1 MNYQKNM
8 LIQRQNPCLKLP
20 WSYWK
25 TLILKRSLLSL
36 WAGQNQIYSSQMVT
50 GLRRFKM
57 MMMMMV
63 TLSLVSRDLDHFFD
77 NSDTERKSPKRNS
90 RNYTWNEIIQWMM
103 KVYSPCLKER
113 SFWEELFLV
122 EYFFWHWIIHKS
134 LHLTLWSS
142 SPSSSQLSTSLSLS
156 ALLLLLSQ
164 SSSLK
169 SWSLSWSFSSFSP
182 FRHIFCHDHY
192 HKLFNITTSL
202 TTSSV
207 TV

>member
-1 MNYQKNM
+1 M

-50 GLRRFKM
+50 GLRRLKM

-113 SFWEELFLV
+113 SFWEEFFCV

-134 LHLTLWSS
+134 LHLTLWVIIIIIITVIRIIVIVGIVIIVVTIIIIKILIIVLIILSIFPFSS
-142 SPSSSQLSTSLSLS
+142 YF
-156 ALLLLLSQ
+156 
-164 SSSLK
+164 
-169 SWSLSWSFSSFSP
+169 LSWPLS
-182 FRHIFCHDHY
+182 
-192 HKLFNITTSL
+192 
-202 TTSSV
+202 
-207 TV
+207 

>member
-1 MNYQKNM
+1 
-8 LIQRQNPCLKLP
+8 
-20 WSYWK
+20 
-25 TLILKRSLLSL
+25 
-36 WAGQNQIYSSQMVT
+36 MVT
-50 GLRRFKM
+50 GLRRLKM

-63 TLSLVSRDLDHFFD
+63 TLSLVSGDLDHFFD
-77 NSDTERKSPKRNS
+77 NSDTERKSYKRNS

-142 SPSSSQLSTSLSLS
+142 SSSSSSSSLSSTSLSSLALS
-156 ALLLLLSQ
+156 LLM
-164 SSSLK
+164 SSSSSK
-169 SWSLSWSFSSFSP
+169 SWSLSRSFSSFSP
-182 FRHIFCHDHY
+182 FHY
-192 HKLFNITTSL
+192 VFFVMTIIINFLITTSL
-202 TTSSV
+202 TISSV